1 MIIDESLKFSTLSKS
16 LIRAS
21 FHENEIIMNN
31 KSILDK
37 FLNAQN
43 QLVIQSSDLSLG
55 SISSMVESG
64 AIDIAPP
71 YQRRE
76 RWNEQKKSALIES
89 FLLNIPVPPI
99 YLAEDEYGKYSIID
113 GKQRIT
119 SIYEFMSREMKLS
132 SLEDFKALEGITFN
146 QLPPEMQ
153 NTLAIR
159 PYLRVTTLLKQ
170 SHKSLKYEVFKRL
183 NTGGDTL
190 LAQELRNVLYRGLLN
205 DLIINLSENSILHQQ
220 LKIDEKKKKENKL
233 YREMVDVE
241 YVLRFF
247 TLRETWQD
255 FGGNF
260 KVAMDKFMEDNQNAD
275 DQKCQELREIF
286 EESISLCSQIWG
298 KQAFMRPSGK
308 SVRNLV
314 VQGFYDLQMVSV
326 SLFLKHKNIID
337 DNKSKQIRDEFTKE
351 YEEDKKFE
359 DSIRKFTSNP
369 ENVEYR
375 IKKMNEILS
384 KVLNVNI

>member
-1 MIIDESLKFSTLSKS
+1 L
-16 LIRAS
+16 
-21 FHENEIIMNN
+21 HEREIIMNN

-55 SISSMVESG
+55 SISSMVKSG
-64 AIDIAPP
+64 AIEIASP

-76 RWNEQKKSALIES
+76 RWNEHKKSALIES

-119 SIYEFMSREMKLS
+119 SIYEFMSQGMKLS
-132 SLEDFKALEGITFN
+132 SLEDFTALEGITFN
-146 QLPPEMQ
+146 QLPTEMQ
-153 NTLAIR
+153 NILTIR
-159 PYLRVTTLLKQ
+159 CYLRVITLLKQ
-170 SHKSLKYEVFKRL
+170 SNPNLKYEVFKRL
-183 NTGGDTL
+183 NTGGDIL

-220 LKIDEKKKKENKL
+220 LKIDEKNKKENKL

-247 TLRETWQD
+247 TLRETWKN

-260 KVAMDKFMEDNQNAD
+260 QVAMDKFMEDNQNAD
-275 DQKCQELREIF
+275 AQKCQELKEIF

-314 VQGFYDLQMVSV
+314 VQAFYDLQMVSV

-351 YEEDKKFE
+351 YEADKKFE

>member
-1 MIIDESLKFSTLSKS
+1 MS
-16 LIRAS
+16 
-21 FHENEIIMNN
+21 N

-43 QLVIQSSDLSLG
+43 QLVIQSADLSLG
-55 SISSMVESG
+55 SISSMVKSG

-119 SIYEFMSREMKLS
+119 SIYEFMSQEMKLS
-132 SLEDFKALEGITFN
+132 GLEDFQELEGITFN

-153 NTLAIR
+153 NTLTIR

-170 SHKSLKYEVFKRL
+170 SNQNLKYEVFKRL
-183 NTGGDTL
+183 NTGGDIL
-190 LAQELRNVLYRGLLN
+190 LSQELRNVLYRGSLN
-205 DLIINLSENSILHQQ
+205 DLIISLSENSILHQQ

-247 TLRETWQD
+247 TLRETWKN

-260 KVAMDKFMEDNQNAD
+260 QVAMDKFMQHNQNSD
-275 DQKCQELREIF
+275 DQKCQELKEIF
-286 EESISLCSQIWG
+286 EESIGLCSKIWG
-298 KQAFMRPSGK
+298 KQAFMRPSGD

-326 SLFLKHKNIID
+326 SLFLKYKNIID

-351 YEEDKKFE
+351 YETDKKFE

-384 KVLNVNI
+384 KVLSVNI